1 MIMDFDGRGEGMR
14 RAFEKTE
21 EERLEIKKKKP
32 MERDMYFVCMLS
44 RVWLFAPMDCS
55 LPGSSVCGIL
65 QAGVLE

>member
-44 RVWLFAPMDCS
+44 RV
-55 LPGSSVCGIL
+55 
-65 QAGVLE
+65 